1 MTSGVIEDIKFK
13 VLKSGNP
20 VFLYLG
26 INIAIYIVFSLIA
39 VILFFSGHQGL
50 MENII
55 NDYFAFPSNP
65 NLWLSHFYTP
75 ITYQFFHADFF
86 HILFNML
93 WLFWM
98 GQLFLDF
105 VKPRQF
111 HLVYIGGGIF
121 GAILYALLYNILPAF
136 QNIAQSST
144 VIGSSAAVM
153 AIFVAVATLVPDYT
167 IRLMLIGNVKLK
179 YLVIVY
185 IILDIIA
192 MKSYNAGGSI
202 AHLGGA
208 LFGFTYIKFLQSG
221 TDLSIIFKK
230 KPKLRVVRNEA
241 PQKSSVLINQREVD
255 AILDKISKTGYD
267 QLSREEKETLFK
279 ASNN

>member
-1 MTSGVIEDIKFK
+1 MNNSVLEDIKFK

-20 VFLYLG
+20 VFLYMG
-26 INIAIYIVFSLIA
+26 INIAIFVAFSLIS
-39 VILFFSGHQGL
+39 VVVFFVGYQGL
-50 MENII
+50 VEGFIAN
-55 NDYFAFPSNP
+55 YLAFPSNP

-75 ITYQFFHADFF
+75 LTYQFFHADIF

-93 WLFWM
+93 WLYWM
-98 GQLFLDF
+98 GQLFLSF

-111 HLVYIGGGIF
+111 HFVYLGGGIL
-121 GAILYALLYNILPAF
+121 GALFYALMYNVMPAF
-136 QNIAQSST
+136 QSVVSSST
-144 VIGSSAAVM
+144 VTGSSAAVM
-153 AIFVAVATLVPDYT
+153 AIFVAVATLVPDYS
-167 IRLMLIGNVKLK
+167 IRLLLIGNVKLK

-208 LFGFTYIKFLQSG
+208 IFGFMYIKILQSG
-221 TDLSIIFKK
+221 TDLSTIFKK
-230 KPKLRVVRNEA
+230 KPKLRVVKNEVA
-241 PQKSSVLINQREVD
+241 KKTTTSVNQQEID

-267 QLSREEKETLFK
+267 KLTRDEKQTLFN
-279 ASNN
+279 ASKN